1 MQRPQ
6 DECALSDA
14 FFGQTITCQIELPL
28 PLEESGLVLA
38 DRPPS
43 GVVVSQVA
51 PKAAGDACIEVGDRL
66 LEIGVI
72 DVEDA
77 DKVHVEKIIRRWPK
91 PTLQLQLR
99 RER

>member
-14 FFGQTITCQIELPL
+14 FFGQTITCQVELPL
-28 PLEESGLVLA
+28 EDSGLVLA
-38 DRPPS
+38 DRSPS
-43 GVVVSQVA
+43 GVVVSRVA
-51 PKAAGDACIEVGDRL
+51 PEAVGDACIEVGDRL

-91 PTLQLQLR
+91 PALQLQLR
-99 RER
+99 RE

>member
-28 PLEESGLVLA
+28 ADESLVLA
-38 DRPPS
+38 DRTPT
-43 GVVVSQVA
+43 GVVVSQVS
-51 PKAAGDACIEVGDRL
+51 PELGIDIKEGDRL

-77 DKVHVEKIIRRWPK
+77 DKVHVDKILRRWPK
-91 PTLQLQLR
+91 STLKLQLR
-99 RER
+99 REN